1 MSVQK
6 SNPPTRAIW
15 LLQHACPRSDNEA
28 LTGDLIER
36 FREGQSRVW
45 FWKQV
50 LIAIAVG
57 VLGEIRRHWPHFCY
71 AIAGTAMPAFLWKT
85 VEGVPGALHWY
96 ALPWP
101 WSQLAFELSRAL
113 LALAALPVLAA
124 ALVINGSFRW
134 VGLLRTGMINLA
146 LIMLGHYLL
155 DYLLDVF
162 PWLLRPVPGN
172 PHLFTILILPPP
184 SLELLFFSSFLV
196 SAWLG
201 CRSPRQARNL
211 GLVRR
216 PSSQA

>member
-1 MSVQK
+1 MSRAA
-6 SNPPTRAIW
+6 SNPPTSAIW
-15 LLQHACPRSDNEA
+15 LLRHACPGNHNQA
-28 LTGDLIER
+28 LTGDLVEK
-36 FREGQSRVW
+36 FREGRSHGW
-45 FWKQV
+45 FWNQV

-57 VLGEIRRHWPHFCY
+57 VLGVIRRHWPQFSY

-85 VEGVPGALHWY
+85 VEGVPAVLHWY

-101 WSQLAFELSRAL
+101 WSQFAFELSRPAL

-124 ALVINGSFRW
+124 ALVIDGSFRW
-134 VGLLRTGMINLA
+134 ASLLRTWVINLS

-184 SLELLFFSSFLV
+184 CLELLSFSAFLV

-201 CRSPRQARNL
+201 CLSPPRTSRVMN
-211 GLVRR
+211 
-216 PSSQA
+216 

>member
-1 MSVQK
+1 MSGQK
-6 SNPPTRAIW
+6 SNPPRQAIW
-15 LLQHACPRSDNEA
+15 LLQHACPGSDNEA

-57 VLGEIRRHWPHFCY
+57 VLSEIRSHWPHFTY

-85 VEGVPGALHWY
+85 VEGVPGVLHWY

-101 WSQLAFELSRAL
+101 WSQVVFELSRPAL

-124 ALVINGSFRW
+124 ALVIDGSFRW
-134 VGLLRTGMINLA
+134 VGLLRTGTINLA
-146 LIMLGHYLL
+146 LIILGHYMVDNLL
-155 DYLLDVF
+155 DIF

-172 PHLFTILILPPP
+172 PYLFTILILPPP

-201 CRSPRQARNL
+201 CRSP
-211 GLVRR
+211 GIVRS

>member
-1 MSVQK
+1 MSGQK
-6 SNPPTRAIW
+6 SNPPRQAIW
-15 LLQHACPRSDNEA
+15 LLQHACPGSDKEA

-57 VLGEIRRHWPHFCY
+57 VLGEIRRHWPHFSY

-85 VEGVPGALHWY
+85 VEGVPAVLHWY

-101 WSQLAFELSRAL
+101 WSQLAFELSRPAL

-134 VGLLRTGMINLA
+134 VGLLQTGMINLA
-146 LIMLGHYLL
+146 LIILGHYLL
-155 DYLLDVF
+155 GLLDAF

-172 PHLFTILILPPP
+172 PYLFTILILPPP

-201 CRSPRQARNL
+201 CRSPRHADEFERRAR
-211 GLVRR
+211 
-216 PSSQA
+216 S